1 MNIEDSKLRALKI
14 IALASAVAELHKLDM
29 DGLSLIERDMV
40 SLSARSLAEVE
51 AKLNPRLKDD
61 ALLLQ
66 ERIKSLYLSRVLGG
80 V

>member
-1 MNIEDSKLRALKI
+1 MEDSKLRALKI

-29 DGLSLIERDMV
+29 EGLSLIEREMV

-51 AKLNPRLKDD
+51 AKLKPRLEDD
-61 ALLLQ
+61 ARLLQ